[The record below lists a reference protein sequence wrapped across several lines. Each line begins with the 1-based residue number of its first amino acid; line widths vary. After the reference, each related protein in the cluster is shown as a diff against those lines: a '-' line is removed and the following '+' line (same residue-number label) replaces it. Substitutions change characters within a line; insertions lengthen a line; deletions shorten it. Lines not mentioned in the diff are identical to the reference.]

1 MVFAFEENRLQSVIV
16 MGKGVSAEDVYKSVK
31 GAENSLKSGISFGF
45 PWEAAYA
52 KKLLAVAKLSFSY
65 FGTFTGI
72 DLGKPYLVMLD
83 YEKDDILG
91 SFDPAVPEGMG
102 FLGGVMTMYP
112 KSLAKDKVMLKSPK
126 QFASESLITLAH
138 EYTHATLAK
147 IGAHR
152 SMRDGFS
159 EILDESVANFVS
171 RLFAQKIGIINFSE
185 YEKTPG
191 KLASV
196 QQTREI
202 FAEIYA
208 EEWMRQNG
216 SDIDSAVILF
226 TEEIIERMEQ
236 MCYAIYESS
245 GDVGLFLKTIS
256 TIETVEDFRNEIA
269 RATRAR
275 TSILKRVTRK

>member
-1 MVFAFEENRLQSVIV
+1 MD
-16 MGKGVSAEDVYKSVK
+16 KGVSAEDIYESVK
-31 GAENSLKSGISFGF
+31 DAENSLKIDISSSSA
-45 PWEAAYA
+45 WEAAYA

-72 DLGKPYLVMLD
+72 DLGRPYLVMID

-91 SFDPAVPEGMG
+91 SFNSAVPEGMG
-102 FLGGVMTMYP
+102 FLGGVITMYP
-112 KSLAKDKVMLKSPK
+112 KSLAKDKMMLKSPK
-126 QFASESLITLAH
+126 QFVSESLITLAH

-152 SMRDGFS
+152 GMRDGFPR
-159 EILDESVANFVS
+159 ILDESVANFVS
-171 RLFAQKIGIINFSE
+171 RLFAQKIGIINFSK

-196 QQTREI
+196 QQIREI

-216 SDIDSAVILF
+216 SDIDSAAILF
-226 TEEIIERMEQ
+226 TEEVIERMEQ

-245 GDVGLFLKTIS
+245 GGVGPFLKTIS

-269 RATRAR
+269 RATKAR